1 MKCLELRLPNL
12 LPSQFVSNIQN
23 LACVVIHH
31 VLVFW
36 LALSSYFGSRSTY
49 ARRLYDCCLFL
60 RFLFFFFGRI
70 MYAHII
76 LLTGWTVKKDIATD
90 SQLHREMFLPTD
102 QPSSPPRKLNRSGQQ
117 LKRNAACLP
126 CRRRRIKCD
135 AGRPHCSSCEKS
147 YNFLKK
153 TQPDDEKDDGGI
165 RCWYDTEV
173 DEQPVISVKRK
184 KIDDGNEN
192 DPKDE
197 MIKELEAKVGRS
209 GRPFPRSS
217 YANGIVIKP
226 NYRKPWVRL
235 ELSRQGRAE
244 LLIVIAMGSVSRAR
258 VWEY

>member
-1 MKCLELRLPNL
+1 M
-12 LPSQFVSNIQN
+12 
-23 LACVVIHH
+23 
-31 VLVFW
+31 
-36 LALSSYFGSRSTY
+36 
-49 ARRLYDCCLFL
+49 
-60 RFLFFFFGRI
+60 
-70 MYAHII
+70 
-76 LLTGWTVKKDIATD
+76 
-90 SQLHREMFLPTD
+90 
-102 QPSSPPRKLNRSGQQ
+102 
-117 LKRNAACLP
+117 
-126 CRRRRIKCD
+126 
-135 AGRPHCSSCEKS
+135 
-147 YNFLKK
+147 KK
-153 TQPDDEKDDGGI
+153 TQPDDERDDGGI

-217 YANGIVIKP
+217 YANGFVIKP

-244 LLIVIAMGSVSRAR
+244 LLIVIAMGSLSRAR